1 MSNLP
6 PEIEHKLL
14 NMDPEDMKKVTGFFG
29 LLQAGDKQ
37 ATEIWSMANNK
48 EIEPKQV
55 ADLVYDYMD
64 WIYWYWYMTYQSK
77 SQPKDENMAA
87 LPLRLNNS

>member
-14 NMDPEDMKKVTGFFG
+14 NLDPEDMKKVTGFFG

-48 EIEPKQV
+48 EIEPRQV
-55 ADLVYDYMD
+55 ANL
-64 WIYWYWYMTYQSK
+64 IYAYMTVQGKSK
-77 SQPKDENMAA
+77 PKDDNMA
-87 LPLRLNNS
+87 PLGRGFHFRPM

>member
-48 EIEPKQV
+48 EIEPRQV
-55 ADLVYDYMD
+55 ADL
-64 WIYWYWYMTYQSK
+64 IYAYMTYQGK
-77 SQPKDENMAA
+77 SQPKDENMS
-87 LPLRLNNS
+87 PLGRGFHFRPV